1 MNVSKPPEIDTKKIL
16 VIEDEEMIL
25 KIYQQVLLK
34 NGYEVHS
41 AINGE
46 DGLNKIVEVNPD
58 LIFLDLTMPLM
69 DGNTMLYHLKNDG
82 KYVNFKN
89 IPVVIL
95 TNYGNADNLR
105 ETVTLGEATDF
116 IVKSDIDPNQI
127 IELAKKY
134 TL

>member
-1 MNVSKPPEIDTKKIL
+1 
-16 VIEDEEMIL
+16 MIL
-25 KIYQQVLLK
+25 KIYQQALLR

-41 AINGE
+41 AVNGE
-46 DGLNKIVEVNPD
+46 EGLRKIVEVNPD

-82 KYVNFKN
+82 KYVNFNK

-95 TNYGNADNLR
+95 TNYGSADNLR

-127 IELAKKY
+127 IELVKKY